1 MKVFFDCGDE
11 SLCNADFIT
20 NKKTTSEMKKQYY
33 LFIFAFQWIRKEPF
47 RFEKKTYFFCKQ
59 YDTFK
64 N

>member
-33 LFIFAFQWIRKEPF
+33 LFIFAFQ
-47 RFEKKTYFFCKQ
+47 
-59 YDTFK
+59 
-64 N
+64 

>member
-47 RFEKKTYFFCKQ
+47 RFEKKNLFFL
-59 YDTFK
+59 
-64 N
+64 